1 MARLEGVQSPGL
13 SFAGL
18 VFFMVR
24 RKIGHVVRP
33 IRLHALS
40 PRNLRGYAMMEGAQE
55 SARAVPRHLKKL
67 AQVRVATRVGCPF

>member
-1 MARLEGVQSPGL
+1 MARLEGVDRPGL
-13 SFAGL
+13 SFARL

-24 RKIGHVVRP
+24 RKIGRVVRP

-55 SARAVPRHLKKL
+55 SANGVPRQLKKL